1 MLVFVKSNSQLLD
14 PPDLTIEEHDPS
26 NVIHTNSS
34 SIPHPPIYVVSSS
47 DASDSSNE
55 YESSDGSCSEEDED
69 GNEVPRWSTRKC
81 DFMEE

>member
-14 PPDLTIEEHDPS
+14 PPDRTIEEHDP
-26 NVIHTNSS
+26 VIYTNSS
-34 SIPHPPIYVVSSS
+34 SIHHSPIYVVSSS

-69 GNEVPRWSTRKC
+69 GNEVV
-81 DFMEE
+81 EV